1 MEKITEYCP
10 YCNDETEIEETGAV
24 CSYCGH
30 FLKPCSLCD
39 MDKVKCNECPS
50 KIYTALRGNV
60 LLKHLEGKKE
70 DYTDV
75 VGC

>member
-1 MEKITEYCP
+1 MAKITEYCP

-39 MDKVKCNECPS
+39 MDKVKCNEC
-50 KIYTALRGNV
+50 KIGG
-60 LLKHLEGKKE
+60 EI
-70 DYTDV
+70 
-75 VGC
+75 

>member
-1 MEKITEYCP
+1 MAKITEYCP

-39 MDKVKCNECPS
+39 MDKVKCNEC
-50 KIYTALRGNV
+50 KIGEEIQN
-60 LLKHLEGKKE
+60 GKL
-70 DYTDV
+70 Y
-75 VGC
+75 CNL